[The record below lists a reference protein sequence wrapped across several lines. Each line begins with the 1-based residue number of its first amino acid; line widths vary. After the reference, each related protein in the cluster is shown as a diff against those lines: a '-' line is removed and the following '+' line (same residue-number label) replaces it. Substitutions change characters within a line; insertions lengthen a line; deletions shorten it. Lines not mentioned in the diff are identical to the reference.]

1 MKVKRRDIVHFAG
14 ALSLFSL
21 APSLSFGSKVKAKY
35 LILVE
40 LDGANDGLNTVIPFG
55 SKLYKKLR
63 PRLAIKDKDILRL
76 DNFIGLNPALKNI
89 ADLYE
94 SGDCKIVQGLG
105 YPHPNLSHFR
115 SIELW
120 EKGGDGKSNGRNG
133 WLIEPLEVLAKDIS
147 YDAKAMFLDNAGNIF
162 DGGLNGYLSVQDLK
176 LIMSDES
183 KLNTVKTF
191 STKNSLISEL
201 VQSRDENREVIARL
215 KSKLSSFS
223 APWSDMDLG
232 RQMKTVCDLIGRDL
246 NIPVFKVSLGG
257 FDTHESQYYTH
268 RSLLENLD
276 KAIGQTVFSLK
287 QAGVWDNSLIMTYS
301 EFGRRAK
308 ENGSEGTDHGMAAP
322 HFVMGG
328 GIKGGIFGDYP
339 QLGQLE
345 KDNLLY
351 SMDYRSV
358 YNFVLSEHFGLKDN
372 PFAKYDFSQII

>member
-1 MKVKRRDIVHFAG
+1 MIVKRRDIVHFAG
-14 ALSLFSL
+14 AFSLFSL
-21 APSLSFGSKVKAKY
+21 APSLSFGSKVKTKY

-89 ADLYE
+89 AGLYE

-183 KLNTVKTF
+183 KLNTVKTS